1 MQALPTLNLR
11 EGSVEQ
17 KREEI
22 KNYFLDSF
30 NTYESLFSCLKSD
43 EVFYQRPEK
52 LRHPLIF
59 YFGHTAT
66 FFINKLVLSKAI
78 NERINPKFESL
89 FAIGVDEMSWDDLND
104 ENYDWPQ
111 VGEVRQ
117 YRNQVRT
124 LVCDLIDTMSF
135 SMPIDWES
143 PMWPVIMGIE
153 HERIHL
159 ETSSVLIRQLPITS
173 VRSHSDWPVCNDF
186 KTKVEE
192 LESNTLV
199 PVSAQHVV
207 NDKPWDSEY
216 YGWDNEYGLQQESV
230 SEFSASQFL
239 VSNGEF
245 LTFVK
250 AGGYENAKY
259 WEGEGNKWREYTQA
273 QHPVFWIKQGD
284 GHKYR
289 SMVEEHPLPLDW
301 PVDVNYHE
309 AKAFCNYKSEQTGEL
324 IRLPTENEWL
334 ALRQY
339 AGVNQAV
346 YGSEF
351 NIALQKYASSEP
363 VNVNQTGGFFDVVGN
378 VWQWTETPIYPFD
391 GFKVHP
397 LYDDFTTPT
406 YDNKHNLIKGGSWVS
421 TGNEAMKDSR
431 YAFRRHFFQH
441 AGFKYVQGKRVI
453 AVNDFDYESD
463 TQISQYSEFHYG
475 DEYYGVSNFAK
486 ASAQFCINAMQG
498 RKHTKALDLGCAV
511 GRSTF
516 ELATHFDH
524 VDGIDFSA
532 RFIKTAFDM
541 QERGEIRYHL
551 IEEGEL
557 TSFKAR
563 KLSALGLDQT
573 KDKVTFAQGDACNLK
588 PQFTGYDLIFMGNL
602 IDRVYSPRKVLSD
615 MAMRLNKGGLL
626 IVASPFTWL
635 EEYTERSEWL
645 GGYKDENGETL
656 SSTQALE
663 DALGNGFKRVGEPTE
678 IPFVIRETKRKYQH
692 TLSEFNVFEKL
703 D

>member
-1 MQALPTLNLR
+1 M
-11 EGSVEQ
+11 
-17 KREEI
+17 
-22 KNYFLDSF
+22 
-30 NTYESLFSCLKSD
+30 
-43 EVFYQRPEK
+43 
-52 LRHPLIF
+52 
-59 YFGHTAT
+59 
-66 FFINKLVLSKAI
+66 
-78 NERINPKFESL
+78 
-89 FAIGVDEMSWDDLND
+89 
-104 ENYDWPQ
+104 
-111 VGEVRQ
+111 
-117 YRNQVRT
+117 
-124 LVCDLIDTMSF
+124 
-135 SMPIDWES
+135 
-143 PMWPVIMGIE
+143 
-153 HERIHL
+153 
-159 ETSSVLIRQLPITS
+159 
-173 VRSHSDWPVCNDF
+173 
-186 KTKVEE
+186 
-192 LESNTLV
+192 
-199 PVSAQHVV
+199 
-207 NDKPWDSEY
+207 
-216 YGWDNEYGLQQESV
+216 
-230 SEFSASQFL
+230 
-239 VSNGEF
+239 
-245 LTFVK
+245 
-250 AGGYENAKY
+250 
-259 WEGEGNKWREYTQA
+259 
-273 QHPVFWIKQGD
+273 
-284 GHKYR
+284 
-289 SMVEEHPLPLDW
+289 
-301 PVDVNYHE
+301 
-309 AKAFCNYKSEQTGEL
+309 
-324 IRLPTENEWL
+324 
-334 ALRQY
+334 
-339 AGVNQAV
+339 
-346 YGSEF
+346 
-351 NIALQKYASSEP
+351 
-363 VNVNQTGGFFDVVGN
+363 
-378 VWQWTETPIYPFD
+378 
-391 GFKVHP
+391 
-397 LYDDFTTPT
+397 
-406 YDNKHNLIKGGSWVS
+406 
-421 TGNEAMKDSR
+421 
-431 YAFRRHFFQH
+431 
-441 AGFKYVQGKRVI
+441 
-453 AVNDFDYESD
+453 NDFDYESD